1 MEQRSS
7 LQRFN
12 QVLLGFLLFFGL
24 LYLGSS
30 FLVPI
35 AIGGLFAMLLVPVC
49 QRLERWKLSR
59 SVAALICVFAVVIIL
74 IGLISVLI
82 TQIFALAN
90 DLPELG
96 KMLTAKLDQARTF
109 ATDKFDLSREKQNEY
124 VRNQLEGATQM
135 AGSYI
140 RSFLLSTSSF
150 LLNFVVVITYTLLFL
165 IYRRRLRNFI
175 LKLVRDREG
184 SYAQN
189 IVNKI
194 TGVAS
199 SYISGVFLV
208 VVILAA
214 VNTAGLM
221 IIGIEHALFFGLL
234 AGLLNIIPY
243 IGSIAGSLIPVI
255 FALLTKEALWYPI
268 GVAIFFLVVQQIESY
283 ILTPNITGSK
293 IKLSAMA
300 TLMVLLLGGMIWGVA
315 GMILFVP
322 YLGILKVVFDN
333 IEKLQPY
340 GYILGNEEEKENPK
354 PIIAKPAS
362 EG

>member
-1 MEQRSS
+1 MAQHSS

-24 LYLGSS
+24 LYLGRTY
-30 FLVPI
+30 LIPI
-35 AIGGLFAMLLVPVC
+35 AIGGLFAMLLVPIC
-49 QRLERWKLSR
+49 QRMEKWKLSR
-59 SVAALICVFAVVIIL
+59 AAAALICVFTVVIVL

-90 DLPELG
+90 DLPALG
-96 KMLTAKLDQARTF
+96 EMLTDKLDRARSF

-124 VRNQLEGATQM
+124 FRNQLEGATQM
-135 AGSYI
+135 AGSYAKTI
-140 RSFLLSTSSF
+140 LLSTSSF

-165 IYRRRLRNFI
+165 IYRRRLRTFI
-175 LKLVRDREG
+175 LKLVHKREG
-184 SYAQN
+184 SNAQD
-189 IVNKI
+189 IANKI

-208 VVILAA
+208 VAILAA

-243 IGSIAGSLIPVI
+243 IGSLAGSLIPVV
-255 FALLTKEALWYPI
+255 FALLTKESIWYPV
-268 GVAIFFLVVQQIESY
+268 GVGIFFLVVQQIESY

-300 TLMVLLLGGMIWGVA
+300 TLLVLLLGSMIWGIA

-322 YLGILKVVFDN
+322 YLGILKVIFDN

-340 GYILGNEEEKENPK
+340 GYILGNEEEEEQVQNA
-354 PIIAKPAS
+354 AKSAP
-362 EG
+362 GG